1 MEKYIKLADVLETL
15 KKANIG
21 GYITDR
27 LLEIPT
33 IDVNDDFVVNS
44 EIIPESF
51 SKDMQ
56 NVRNK

>member
-33 IDVNDDFVVNS
+33 IDINDDFVVNS

-51 SKDMQ
+51 PKDMQ

>member
-1 MEKYIKLADVLETL
+1 MAEYVRMSDVLETL

-33 IDVNDDFVVNS
+33 IDINDDFVVNS
-44 EIIPESF
+44 
-51 SKDMQ
+51 
-56 NVRNK
+56 

>member
-33 IDVNDDFVVNS
+33 IDINDDFVVNS